1 MNNFF
6 SLQPIGVTGVEET
19 TFFSCL
25 VHLFLPFLE
34 GKIMFWSKKVLSDG
48 YLLGTVPGNGTVPYL
63 LSVLMFIGR
72 SILLDLHL
80 FC

>member
-1 MNNFF
+1 MNIKGKNTMNNFF

-34 GKIMFWSKKVLSDG
+34 GKIMF
-48 YLLGTVPGNGTVPYL
+48 
-63 LSVLMFIGR
+63 
-72 SILLDLHL
+72 
-80 FC
+80 